1 MGAASD
7 LFRWAGEHPWFMML
21 LAVIVVMVFR
31 TALRSP

>member
-1 MGAASD
+1 MGD

-21 LAVIVVMVFR
+21 LAVIIVMVFR